1 MLMHLFICS
10 AKKMYFLHKA
20 ASAVYCIKPNA
31 SQWKATLRDE
41 RRVPESKLH
50 NIPSQIFEEIRR
62 KKKPKNDHQILF
74 LIYSVYNI
82 CLVISWIPNVSL
94 QCRYNIVWDLS
105 YEVRDIYHV

>member
-41 RRVPESKLH
+41 CRVPESKLH
-50 NIPSQIFEEIRR
+50 NIPSQISEEIRR
-62 KKKPKNDHQILF
+62 KKKTQKWSPNTFSYLF
-74 LIYSVYNI
+74 CIQYLFGNKLDTK
-82 CLVISWIPNVSL
+82 CLTAMP
-94 QCRYNIVWDLS
+94 
-105 YEVRDIYHV
+105 